1 MRFSR
6 SHDIISGGCGKKL
19 RRFQTISHVRCLQI
33 ELSQKK
39 NRSIEKDSVRFE
51 VKETIELG
59 FDLKTFCIG
68 NKGRRLI
75 HV

>member
-1 MRFSR
+1 MC
-6 SHDIISGGCGKKL
+6 HI
-19 RRFQTISHVRCLQI
+19 RCLQI
-33 ELSQKK
+33 EVSQKK